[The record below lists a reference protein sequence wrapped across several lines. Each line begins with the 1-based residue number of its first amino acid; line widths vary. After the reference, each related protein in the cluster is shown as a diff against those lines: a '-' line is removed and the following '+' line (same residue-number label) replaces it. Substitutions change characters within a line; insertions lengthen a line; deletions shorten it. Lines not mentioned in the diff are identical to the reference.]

1 MTSVLLASMPFAAL
15 DRPALGL
22 GLLQAELHERG
33 LECETRYLS
42 FAFAD
47 CIGVDDYLWIHR
59 GLPYTAFAG
68 DWAFTESL
76 YGARPEADAGYVRR
90 VLHREWRLGAEDVA
104 RLMRVRSWCEPYL
117 RHCLDAV
124 PWGDYDVV
132 GFTSTF
138 EQNIASLAM
147 ARRVKAAH
155 PQVAIAFGG
164 ANWEGAM
171 GRELHRRFPFVDF
184 VLSGEADR
192 SFPELVA
199 ALGNGGGIRGIKGL
213 VWRDGA
219 RTRANGPA
227 PLVTDLDALPY
238 PDFDPYFR
246 DRAAGAAAAAV
257 SPSMLAET
265 GRGCWWGEKSHCKFC
280 GLNGGGMRFR
290 SKSPERAVA
299 ELRHLSERYG
309 IAAINVA
316 DNILDM
322 DYFRT
327 VLPVLATEGPEL
339 SLFYE
344 VKANLKREQ
353 VALLAAAG
361 VHAIQPGLESMSDHV
376 LRLMRKGTTAL
387 RNVQLLKWCR
397 EHGVLPEWNVLYGF
411 PGEEPEDYAGMP
423 HLFEEIWFL
432 DPPSGYGPVRLD
444 RFSPYHQDPAG
455 NGMINVRP
463 LGPYPYLYPFP
474 RSALMRIAYYF
485 DYDYEDGREPLAYAG
500 ETVEKVRSWMA
511 DKHRGALT
519 RVNDGDGIVVV
530 DDRAPPPRRTLRLR
544 GWRARAYD
552 ACDRARSLSGLAR
565 EPALDDV
572 APDVLRPFLDRC
584 VDARLMMRSNDSYL
598 ALAVHS
604 PARAWSNGEPAHE

>member
-1 MTSVLLASMPFAAL
+1 
-15 DRPALGL
+15 
-22 GLLQAELHERG
+22 
-33 LECETRYLS
+33 
-42 FAFAD
+42 
-47 CIGVDDYLWIHR
+47 
-59 GLPYTAFAG
+59 
-68 DWAFTESL
+68 
-76 YGARPEADAGYVRR
+76 
-90 VLHREWRLGAEDVA
+90 
-104 RLMRVRSWCEPYL
+104 
-117 RHCLDAV
+117 
-124 PWGDYDVV
+124 
-132 GFTSTF
+132 
-138 EQNIASLAM
+138 
-147 ARRVKAAH
+147 
-155 PQVAIAFGG
+155 
-164 ANWEGAM
+164 
-171 GRELHRRFPFVDF
+171 
-184 VLSGEADR
+184 
-192 SFPELVA
+192 
-199 ALGNGGGIRGIKGL
+199 
-213 VWRDGA
+213 
-219 RTRANGPA
+219 
-227 PLVTDLDALPY
+227 
-238 PDFDPYFR
+238 
-246 DRAAGAAAAAV
+246 
-257 SPSMLAET
+257 
-265 GRGCWWGEKSHCKFC
+265 
-280 GLNGGGMRFR
+280 MRFR
-290 SKSPERAVA
+290 SKSPGRAVA
-299 ELRHLSERYG
+299 ELRHLRDRYG
-309 IAAINVA
+309 IEAINIA

-327 VLPVLATEGPEL
+327 LLPMLATEGPEL

-387 RNVQLLKWCR
+387 RNIQLLKWCR

-423 HLFEEIWFL
+423 RLFEEIWFL

-485 DYDYEDGREPLAYAG
+485 DYDHADGREPLAYAG

-511 DKHRGALT
+511 DEHRGALT
-519 RVNDGDGIVVV
+519 RVNDGDGIAVV

-565 EPALDDV
+565 DPALEDV
-572 APDVLRPFLDRC
+572 APDVLQPFLDRC
-584 VDARLMMRSNDSYL
+584 VDARLMMRSSDSYL

-604 PARAWSNGEPAHE
+604 PARVWSNGGAAHE